1 MKKQNSPRVRA
12 LKRVVQ
18 SVILFLHGIY
28 GKLVC
33 YWKLDFSSL
42 VFALRDLRVFF
53 DFFWNQ

>member
-53 DFFWNQ
+53 DFF